1 MKIFLNG
8 GNNVTSRQKIHD
20 IMEYIPKPID
30 TSDVVLPDGLEE
42 LTESLSK
49 NVHEVW
55 AAGRIAAGW
64 KYGPVRDEIKK
75 EHPCLIPYEELTEE
89 EKDFDR
95 ATALSTLRFISL
107 RGYYIVKQD
116 PTK

>member
-1 MKIFLNG
+1 
-8 GNNVTSRQKIHD
+8 
-20 IMEYIPKPID
+20 MEYIPKPLD

-89 EKDFDR
+89 EKLQYGFIFSNFMYLIR
-95 ATALSTLRFISL
+95 AFTHNDVFMSYVVTVIENVKATLSPQ
-107 RGYYIVKQD
+107 K
-116 PTK
+116 

>member
-1 MKIFLNG
+1 
-8 GNNVTSRQKIHD
+8 
-20 IMEYIPKPID
+20 MEYIPKPL
-30 TSDVVLPDGLEE
+30 DVSNIVLPEGLEE

-75 EHPCLIPYEELTEE
+75 EHPCLIPYEELSED
-89 EKDFDR
+89 EKDYDR
-95 ATALSTLRFISL
+95 ATAISTIRYILSKGYTISK
-107 RGYYIVKQD
+107 V
-116 PTK
+116 

>member
-1 MKIFLNG
+1 
-8 GNNVTSRQKIHD
+8 
-20 IMEYIPKPID
+20 MEYIPKPID
-30 TSDVVLPDGLEE
+30 TSDVILPDGLDE

-89 EKDFDR
+89 EKSYDR
-95 ATALSTLRFISL
+95 ATALGTISFIL
-107 RGYYIVKQD
+107 FKGFKIC
-116 PTK
+116 

>member
-1 MKIFLNG
+1 M
-8 GNNVTSRQKIHD
+8 D
-20 IMEYIPKPID
+20 YIPKPLD
-30 TSDVVLPDGLEE
+30 VSNVVLPEGLEE

-75 EHPCLIPYEELTEE
+75 EHPCLIPYEELSED
-89 EKDFDR
+89 EKDYDR
-95 ATALSTLRFISL
+95 ATAISTIRYILSKGYTISK
-107 RGYYIVKQD
+107 V
-116 PTK
+116 

>member
-1 MKIFLNG
+1 
-8 GNNVTSRQKIHD
+8 
-20 IMEYIPKPID
+20 MEYIPKPL
-30 TSDVVLPDGLEE
+30 DVSNIVLPEGLEE

-75 EHPCLIPYEELTEE
+75 EHPSLIPYEELSEE
-89 EKDFDR
+89 EKDYDR
-95 ATALSTLRFISL
+95 ATAISTLKYVLMKGYNISNII
-107 RGYYIVKQD
+107 R
-116 PTK
+116 

>member
-1 MKIFLNG
+1 
-8 GNNVTSRQKIHD
+8 
-20 IMEYIPKPID
+20 MEYIPKPLD
-30 TSDVVLPDGLEE
+30 VSSVVLPEGLEE

-75 EHPCLIPYEELTEE
+75 EHPCLIPYEELSED
-89 EKDFDR
+89 EKDYDR
-95 ATALSTLRFISL
+95 ATAISTIKFLIANRYSINN
-107 RGYYIVKQD
+107 K
-116 PTK
+116 

>member
-1 MKIFLNG
+1 
-8 GNNVTSRQKIHD
+8 
-20 IMEYIPKPID
+20 MEYIPKPL
-30 TSDVVLPDGLEE
+30 DVSNIVLPEGLEG

-64 KYGPVRDEIKK
+64 RYGPVRDEIKK

-95 ATALSTLRFISL
+95 ATSLSTIKFIL
-107 RGYYIVKQD
+107 LCGYRV
-116 PTK
+116 TK

>member
-1 MKIFLNG
+1 
-8 GNNVTSRQKIHD
+8 
-20 IMEYIPKPID
+20 MEYIPKPLD
-30 TSDVVLPDGLEE
+30 VSNVVLPEGLEE

-75 EHPCLIPYEELTEE
+75 EHPCLIPYEDLSEE
-89 EKDFDR
+89 EKDYDR
-95 ATALSTLRFISL
+95 ATAISTIKYIMANGYSICRISILR
-107 RGYYIVKQD
+107 
-116 PTK
+116 

>member
-1 MKIFLNG
+1 M
-8 GNNVTSRQKIHD
+8 D
-20 IMEYIPKPID
+20 YIPKPLD
-30 TSDVVLPDGLEE
+30 VSNVVLPEGLEE

-75 EHPCLIPYEELTEE
+75 EHPCLIPYEELSED
-89 EKDFDR
+89 EKNYDR
-95 ATALSTLRFISL
+95 ATAISTIRYILSKGYTISK
-107 RGYYIVKQD
+107 V
-116 PTK
+116 

>member
-1 MKIFLNG
+1 
-8 GNNVTSRQKIHD
+8 
-20 IMEYIPKPID
+20 MEYIPKPLD
-30 TSDVVLPDGLEE
+30 TSDIVLPDDLEE

-89 EKDFDR
+89 EKDYDR
-95 ATALSTLRFISL
+95 ATALATLRFVVYQGYSISKTI
-107 RGYYIVKQD
+107 R
-116 PTK
+116 